1 MLCTAS
7 EEEEYSRTIEKRFG
21 LKISRKKQFISESGG
36 IFTEKYFSLQR
47 EEVTKEEGKRRFAR
61 EARDEY
67 YALNPVPRTRQSERD
82 ARHYAESKIQQAF
95 PTQYG
100 GARTL
105 ANLIDS
111 PAILTTIKL
120 REIGRIKTSMLTRAK
135 LGKKGQDGERAGW
148 LALPDVSKEIMRTPR
163 VPLWARR
170 KALTCLYG
178 HHSNELAR
186 LRKAGIHPFLPKWVG
201 GLGCVPNGTRRLTDL
216 TLKERKRVAVLA
228 ATRNADGTATDP
240 IALLIRKYRYGW
252 SVLDRTKSSAKAHE
266 IAKSLVS
273 ELKEA
278 GDPGHGG
285 YPAFNAYTELKVKI
299 TALQARDPRE
309 VRTPGF
315 KTVTPETLGRK
326 FSKINKAALK
336 LRPYINPMSLA
347 KINLLGDDPPANAER
362 YILNSTREALL
373 KDIERAFTFRKDGE
387 NQVPKWVTTL
397 LSKRGNWEQDMREA
411 YPRFLAPTT

>member
-1 MLCTAS
+1 
-7 EEEEYSRTIEKRFG
+7 
-21 LKISRKKQFISESGG
+21 
-36 IFTEKYFSLQR
+36 
-47 EEVTKEEGKRRFAR
+47 
-61 EARDEY
+61 
-67 YALNPVPRTRQSERD
+67 
-82 ARHYAESKIQQAF
+82 
-95 PTQYG
+95 
-100 GARTL
+100 
-105 ANLIDS
+105 
-111 PAILTTIKL
+111 
-120 REIGRIKTSMLTRAK
+120 MLTRAK

-163 VPLWARR
+163 VPLWTRR

-178 HHSNELAR
+178 HHSDELAR

-273 ELKEA
+273 ELKES

-285 YPAFNAYTELKVKI
+285 YPSFDAYTELKVKI

-347 KINLLGDDPPANAER
+347 KIKLLGDDPPANAER